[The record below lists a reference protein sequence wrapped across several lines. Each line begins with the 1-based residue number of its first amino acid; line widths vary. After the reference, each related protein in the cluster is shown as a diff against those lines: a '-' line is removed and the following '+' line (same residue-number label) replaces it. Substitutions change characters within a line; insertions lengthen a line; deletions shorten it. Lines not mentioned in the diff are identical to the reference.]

1 MSADLGH
8 RGIVWITHEDL
19 RQLLYLPENQWVA
32 TVAAD
37 WQRMA
42 VGVVVAGPGLPE
54 CAPGAEPM
62 TVDTDPYVDLQLR
75 AKVQAL
81 VNRYV
86 TQRDGPDSDDVLE
99 LLGKVLAREFNPLV
113 DMPEELRTDR

>member
-1 MSADLGH
+1 MGH

-19 RQLLYLPENQWVA
+19 RQLLYLPEDQWVA

-42 VGVVVAGPGLPE
+42 VGVVVAGPGLPD
-54 CAPGAEPM
+54 CAPGAQPA
-62 TVDTDPYVDLQLR
+62 TIDTDAYVDLRLR
-75 AKVQAL
+75 DKVQAL
-81 VNRYV
+81 INRYDAE
-86 TQRDGPDSDDVLE
+86 RDGSDHQHVLYR
-99 LLGKVLAREFNPLV
+99 LGRVLAQEFNPLV